1 MCSSSVIL
9 EKRGVIAVTEIVKAM
24 MDNSSKPKQA
34 TAIWDYLAVVVSSST
49 VSTLWCFAVL
59 LIFLFM
65 LKCVFLLLLCQ
76 AYTFYKPVLLWYSSF
91 FIAALYRKQCL
102 YLLVIMKCFK
112 LFRVVYEIILRCTVI
127 KLIFDH
133 LLHLPRFA

>member
-24 MDNSSKPKQA
+24 MDNSSKPKQT

-59 LIFLFM
+59 LIFLYM

-76 AYTFYKPVLLWYSSF
+76 PYTFYKPVLLWYSSF
-91 FIAALYRKQCL
+91 FVAACIENSL
-102 YLLVIMKCFK
+102 YLPVIMKCFK
-112 LFRVVYEIILRCTVI
+112 LFRVVHEIILRCTVV
-127 KLIFDH
+127 KLIFNH
-133 LLHLPRFA
+133 LWHLSWFA